1 MVLPDHPDIFI
12 NCAEWIMRCF
22 WSFALVLIGLGGMA
36 EAKTIPPVVENTV
49 CFAPIDPPSYYEI
62 DLVST
67 KKLPGTRRAA
77 GIGAVTYARSPFG
90 VALTP
95 EGHYIYDLSI
105 SIDNLRAP
113 RQGAYVA
120 WITSPNLDDIQ
131 LLGPL
136 DENMQAKGR
145 TTLNKFL
152 VVITREA
159 LLNDLGAMWKGP
171 IALRGMSKSG
181 YMHTMAGHG
190 PFEQEPC
197 ANYGYQ

>member
-1 MVLPDHPDIFI
+1 MRYLPLLFI
-12 NCAEWIMRCF
+12 
-22 WSFALVLIGLGGMA
+22 LVVFSA
-36 EAKTIPPVVENTV
+36 VEAKTLPVLDDATSV
-49 CFAPIDPPSYYEI
+49 CVVSANGPWYYQI

-77 GIGAVTYARSPFG
+77 GLGTVTFVRSPFG

-95 EGHYIYDLSI
+95 EGHYIYDVAI
-105 SIDNLRAP
+105 SIDNLRPP
-113 RQGAYVA
+113 RSGTYVA
-120 WITSPNLDDIQ
+120 WITTSNLDEIQ

-136 DENMQAKGR
+136 DENMQAKGQ
-145 TTLNKFL
+145 TSFNKFL
-152 VVITREA
+152 VVISREDSVD
-159 LLNDLGAMWKGP
+159 DLGAMWRGP

-197 ANYGYQ
+197 ANYGYN

>member
-1 MVLPDHPDIFI
+1 
-12 NCAEWIMRCF
+12 MRCS
-22 WSFALVLIGLGGMA
+22 WLLAVGLILFVGV
-36 EAKTIPPVVENTV
+36 AKANTDTPRTDVSACVVVN
-49 CFAPIDPPSYYEI
+49 DPPSYYEI

-67 KKLPGTRRAA
+67 RKLPGTRRAT

-90 VALTP
+90 VAITP
-95 EGHYIYDLSI
+95 EGHYIYDISI
-105 SIDNLRAP
+105 SIDDLRAP

-120 WITSPNLDDIQ
+120 WITTPNLDVIE

-136 DENMQAKGR
+136 DENMAIKGQ
-145 TTLNKFL
+145 TSFNKFL
-152 VVITREA
+152 LVITREDSVD
-159 LLNDLGAMWKGP
+159 DLGAMWKGP

-197 ANYGYQ
+197 ANYGYN